1 MRERSHTYGIR
12 ILTDDWTR
20 YHANRAVTETETV
33 ARDMLD
39 AIALEWE
46 DSFNRYLGGIK
57 ERMRAGTA
65 GADEAQQLINLE
77 RIVVVYDLMMK
88 QVIETAGRWE
98 ADGANANGALDAPHR
113 PGERHGCRRQP
124 AVIREALEDA
134 VQKENLVCNVQ
145 DGRVEWRWK
154 DYI

>member
-1 MRERSHTYGIR
+1 
-12 ILTDDWTR
+12 
-20 YHANRAVTETETV
+20 
-33 ARDMLD
+33 MLD

-46 DSFNRYLGGIK
+46 TNFNRYLGGVK
-57 ERMRAGTA
+57 ERMLAGTA

-88 QVIETAGRWE
+88 QVIETAGRWKT
-98 ADGANANGALDAPHR
+98 DGDSANRTLERLIGQASGMVAGA
-113 PGERHGCRRQP
+113 P
-124 AVIREALEDA
+124 AVIREAIEDA

>member
-1 MRERSHTYGIR
+1 
-12 ILTDDWTR
+12 
-20 YHANRAVTETETV
+20 
-33 ARDMLD
+33 MLD

-46 DSFNRYLGGIK
+46 TNFNRYLGGVK
-57 ERMRAGTA
+57 ERMLAGTA

-88 QVIETAGRWE
+88 QAIETAGCWE
-98 ADGANANGALDAPHR
+98 ANGDSANRRL
-113 PGERHGCRRQP
+113 ERLIGQASGMVAGTP
-124 AVIREALEDA
+124 AVIREAIEDA

-145 DGRVEWRWK
+145 NDRVEWRWK